1 MSDPANVGWAN
12 PVGGGNGAQDADES
26 ARADPRS
33 GRLSSLKRIAPAVC
47 VVCMVISCGGS
58 HRRHKPSILVTKANA
73 AEYIRVALE
82 NDDPDARRRA
92 IDQLAHTR
100 HLNRASSVDALDV
113 IARTDPSERVRCRA
127 VRAMANVANPKGV
140 ETMLAILDALGER
153 RNVRPA
159 GDELRWHAVEALE
172 RLIALT
178 TFDTAMSASMH
189 DTAINLLE
197 RDSSRAVRIGAAKL
211 LGHCPTKPA
220 SRALVLA
227 LSEQDFGIVYEA
239 ERSLTRLTGQTHD
252 HSPAAWTAWLEATDH
267 PFLDRSHSP

>member
-1 MSDPANVGWAN
+1 MSGPANVGWEN
-12 PVGGGNGAQDADES
+12 RLGGGNGTQDADES

-33 GRLSSLKRIAPAVC
+33 GRLAWLKRGAPAIC

-73 AEYIRVALE
+73 GEYIRVALE
-82 NDDPDARRRA
+82 DDDPDARRRA
-92 IDQLAHTR
+92 IDRLAHSR
-100 HLNRASSVDALDV
+100 HLNRTSSVDALDV

-140 ETMLAILDALGER
+140 ETMLAILDASGER
-153 RNVRPA
+153 RDVRPA

-172 RLIALT
+172 RLITST
-178 TFDTAMSASMH
+178 TLAAATSELVH

-197 RDSSRAVRIGAAKL
+197 RDPSRAVRIGAAKL
-211 LGHCPTKPA
+211 LGYCPTRPA
-220 SRALVLA
+220 SRALVSA
-227 LSEQDFGIVYEA
+227 LSAKDFGIVYEA

-252 HSPAAWTAWLEATDH
+252 HSPAAWTAWLERTDD
-267 PFLDRSHSP
+267 PFLDRGHSP